1 MIIITVSISLHNL
14 SLSLCESHC
23 NHVCFNDIECT
34 SSNGSS
40 SMASVCAGSLALY
53 DAGKMIIIMNIY
65 IIADNY
71 EHIVDDS

>member
-1 MIIITVSISLHNL
+1 L

-23 NHVCFNDIECT
+23 NHVCFNDTECT

-53 DAGKMIIIMNIY
+53 DAGKMIKNTIY
-65 IIADNY
+65 IIVVDNY
-71 EHIVDDS
+71 EHIVDDT